1 MAIWELPSTP
11 NARVVAAA
19 GAAEPISA
27 TGAASGGSGHKPGR
41 GRLPS
46 TASLAGME
54 SGAPIR
60 VGVLGAAGRMGRTA
74 CRAVDGADGL
84 ILVAAADPAAVGE
97 DLDGVADGIVM
108 VAGPTE
114 VVAAGAEV
122 VVDFTVVDASR
133 ANLPILA
140 EAGVHAVVG
149 TSGLDGD
156 DLAGLRASFTSSNC
170 VVVPNFAIGA
180 VLMMRFAEI
189 AAPWFDTAEVL
200 EFHHD
205 GKADAPSGTALATAD
220 RMAAASADWAAD
232 GTMTE
237 NLSGGGR
244 GAKGPSGIRI
254 HAVRMRG
261 MVAHQEVVLGTTGQ
275 TLTIR
280 HDTVDRDS
288 FMPGVLLAVR
298 RIAEVPGVTVGLD
311 ALLGL

>member
-1 MAIWELPSTP
+1 MG
-11 NARVVAAA
+11 AAG

-27 TGAASGGSGHKPGR
+27 TGAATGGSGHKPGR
-41 GRLPS
+41 GWLPP

-60 VGVLGAAGRMGRTA
+60 VGVLGAAGRMGRA
-74 CRAVDGADGL
+74 VCRAVDGADGL
-84 ILVAAADPAAVGE
+84 VLVAAADPAVVGE
-97 DLDGVADGIVM
+97 DLDGVVVA
-108 VAGPTE
+108 AGPAE
-114 VVAAGAEV
+114 VVEAGAEV

-156 DLAGLRASFTSSNC
+156 DLAGLRSSFGSSNC

-205 GKADAPSGTALATAD
+205 GKVDAPSGTALATAN

-244 GAKGPSGIRI
+244 GAKGPSDIRI

-311 ALLGL
+311 ALLGF

>member
-11 NARVVAAA
+11 SARVAAA
-19 GAAEPISA
+19 VGAAEPISA

-46 TASLAGME
+46 TASLPGME
-54 SGAPIR
+54 SGDPIR
-60 VGVLGAAGRMGRTA
+60 VGVLGAAGRMGRTV

-84 ILVAAADPAAVGE
+84 ILMAAADPAAVGE
-97 DLDGVADGIVM
+97 DLDGVVLA
-108 VAGPTE
+108 AGPTE
-114 VVAAGAEV
+114 MVEAGAEV

-156 DLAGLRASFTSSNC
+156 DLAGLRSSFGSSNC

-205 GKADAPSGTALATAD
+205 GKVDAPSGTALATAN

-244 GAKGPSGIRI
+244 GAKGPSDIRI

-311 ALLGL
+311 ALLGF